1 MLRRVSKAAASESA
15 AELDPE
21 DAKMLNEQKRVER
34 KMRRGS
40 PPMTLIAREADEMAL
55 REVMREEIRAHD
67 EARRDADGVAIAR
80 APAQAAATELVGL
93 TCPSVETS
101 SGTKP
106 SISGTELEDES
117 ALCVVCFD
125 SPTTHVFAPCGH
137 MACCGGCA
145 DRVMCLA
152 LALCP
157 VCRAVCSHS
166 LRVFRI
172 EHGRPSK
179 PAGNRK
185 SNTVFDSLLL
195 ALPQRVYSWL
205 RICLG
210 SHIILLDCFL
220 TILRVLSILRG
231 VMPPSTLFNV
241 MARSGLV
248 LSGLSAATL
257 TAVSL
262 SDSASLKKHLAAFFV
277 ASSAK
282 ASERALHILA
292 DDTQALEERVIHA
305 VAPLGN
311 ICVGIVCLSLLAANT
326 VGIRSVVRIAT
337 LSSGGSGLVGAIL
350 QHAWSGDERGY
361 APADSSFFT
370 ACSVW
375 SLSVLCGIFL
385 NEARLNVCRTLLT
398 SSSLAS
404 LPEDNLKLLSRSAAC
419 GSKCSE
425 RAASAAAT
433 ATATVA
439 TATVTTA
446 TAATE
451 AEQARVTLAT
461 KGSAVKAARSEEQA
475 AAATATSTLPVTAS
489 VKQPT
494 PPLVASR
501 GPVEAR
507 ARSRRRYQRKRQSSV
522 SLDLK
527 SRLFARAKVVVF
539 VFSLVAATFLLGFA
553 GWRSA
558 GATLPTWTE
567 LAGTREDWEDFRQAH
582 AHAHADARTHAHAHA
597 HARARNTP
605 VN

>member
-40 PPMTLIAREADEMAL
+40 PPMTLLAREADEMAL

-145 DRVMCLA
+145 NRVMCLA

-185 SNTVFDSLLL
+185 SIDSLLL

-231 VMPPSTLFNV
+231 VMPLSTQFNV

-277 ASSAK
+277 ASCAK
-282 ASERALHILA
+282 ASERALYILV
-292 DDTQALEERVIHA
+292 DDTQVLEERAIHA

-337 LSSGGSGLVGAIL
+337 LSSGGNGLVGAIL

-385 NEARLNVCRTLLT
+385 NEARLNVCRALLT

-419 GSKCSE
+419 GSECSE

-433 ATATVA
+433 ATATAA
-439 TATVTTA
+439 TATVATA

-494 PPLVASR
+494 PPRVASR

-539 VFSLVAATFLLGFA
+539 VFSLVAATFLLGFVTVQVYVLPQLA
-553 GWRSA
+553 VSGQPRLFPLMKIPEQD
-558 GATLPTWTE
+558 ATHRVE
-567 LAGTREDWEDFRQAH
+567 QDHHREEHQQAP
-582 AHAHADARTHAHAHA
+582 R
-597 HARARNTP
+597 
-605 VN
+605 